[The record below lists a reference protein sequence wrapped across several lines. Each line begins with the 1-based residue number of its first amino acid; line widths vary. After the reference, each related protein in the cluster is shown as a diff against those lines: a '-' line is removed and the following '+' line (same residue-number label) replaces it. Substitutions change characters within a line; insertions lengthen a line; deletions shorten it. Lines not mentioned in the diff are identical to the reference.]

1 MDIKQ
6 LVEQRNIY
14 YDDIMAALHI
24 VRAFIVNKNRI
35 LYGGMAI
42 DLALKHAQE
51 PGIYHADTLPDY
63 DFWSPDFMAD
73 SIELADILFAE
84 ANRLGVKWDVSAINA
99 THATTRR
106 VRINFIPV
114 ADITYIPPNI
124 YNAAPTLTVL
134 IAPHV
139 DVKTK
144 VRIIHPDFQRMDIH
158 RAFSTPLERPP
169 LEVFF
174 NRGAKD
180 QHRGRLLAHAYPI
193 LLQSRPVIKHT
204 TIMLEK
210 PDSAAPDH
218 VYGGLVAYAAYIMH
232 WAAHSGFNTTTANK
246 NYILP
251 IELSVT
257 SSTIKLSK
265 WPLIPD
271 IMTAPVTVISDEWQ
285 EFLPSNTNNTYMAK
299 YLDDFCP
306 RRVLSEHATTV
317 NEFKSAT
324 EVFDNKGRRLPIQSI
339 EVPGGLI
346 RVACVQNVLLYLMQK
361 AMAARED
368 EMIGHKSAT
377 ESMWRAYYQS
387 LELITTNSA
396 DPIFNLSTHMF
407 GQYNVSADLLNSM
420 HDKMVQIAGTA
431 TRPIALP
438 EPIILPDIVDDADNM
453 NSIVNSVD
461 EVDGGGD
468 DSAHI
473 RPKFGYYP
481 DSATEKPT
489 FDPAT
494 STLFA
499 IDGRP
504 CQPFEPTV
512 YQFLS
517 KQISK

>member
-1 MDIKQ
+1 
-6 LVEQRNIY
+6 
-14 YDDIMAALHI
+14 
-24 VRAFIVNKNRI
+24 
-35 LYGGMAI
+35 
-42 DLALKHAQE
+42 
-51 PGIYHADTLPDY
+51 
-63 DFWSPDFMAD
+63 
-73 SIELADILFAE
+73 
-84 ANRLGVKWDVSAINA
+84 
-99 THATTRR
+99 
-106 VRINFIPV
+106 
-114 ADITYIPPNI
+114 
-124 YNAAPTLTVL
+124 
-134 IAPHV
+134 
-139 DVKTK
+139 
-144 VRIIHPDFQRMDIH
+144 
-158 RAFSTPLERPP
+158 
-169 LEVFF
+169 
-174 NRGAKD
+174 
-180 QHRGRLLAHAYPI
+180 
-193 LLQSRPVIKHT
+193 
-204 TIMLEK
+204 
-210 PDSAAPDH
+210 
-218 VYGGLVAYAAYIMH
+218 
-232 WAAHSGFNTTTANK
+232 
-246 NYILP
+246 
-251 IELSVT
+251 
-257 SSTIKLSK
+257 
-265 WPLIPD
+265 
-271 IMTAPVTVISDEWQ
+271 
-285 EFLPSNTNNTYMAK
+285 
-299 YLDDFCP
+299 
-306 RRVLSEHATTV
+306 
-317 NEFKSAT
+317 
-324 EVFDNKGRRLPIQSI
+324 
-339 EVPGGLI
+339 
-346 RVACVQNVLLYLMQK
+346 MQK